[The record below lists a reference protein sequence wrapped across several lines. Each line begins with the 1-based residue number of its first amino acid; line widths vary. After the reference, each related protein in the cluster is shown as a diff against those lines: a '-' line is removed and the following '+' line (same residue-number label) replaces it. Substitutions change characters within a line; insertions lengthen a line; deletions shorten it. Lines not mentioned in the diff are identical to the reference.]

1 MGLLLGR
8 ASNTLQLQPRD
19 RCLADIVGPR
29 HIGLS
34 PLASRLRASVAK
46 YGLSFGR
53 RRARAW
59 RAFRSQFGHFHFK
72 LLNLQGG
79 LSRFPGLISPSQP
92 YRRKE
97 IVPTVEINKVPPEI
111 KTAGLIHESSWVPF
125 GGPLAL
131 MLNEPTSLKRRTPDI
146 AAKITPGKAASTQIA
161 ILPHRMSMLRFAAIL
176 RLGARD
182 GYPPQRCNGA
192 DRRSTASN

>member
-1 MGLLLGR
+1 VRESAGSVWHTPILTSSRRWGLLLGR

-34 PLASRLRASVAK
+34 PLARRLRASVAK

-72 LLNLQGG
+72 LLNLQAY
-79 LSRFPGLISPSQP
+79 SRDSLASFRQASHIV
-92 YRRKE
+92 E

-111 KTAGLIHESSWVPF
+111 KTAGLIQESSWVPF
-125 GGPLAL
+125 GGSLVWAL
-131 MLNEPTSLKRRTPDI
+131 MLNDCPD
-146 AAKITPGKAASTQIA
+146 P
-161 ILPHRMSMLRFAAIL
+161 
-176 RLGARD
+176 
-182 GYPPQRCNGA
+182 C
-192 DRRSTASN
+192 